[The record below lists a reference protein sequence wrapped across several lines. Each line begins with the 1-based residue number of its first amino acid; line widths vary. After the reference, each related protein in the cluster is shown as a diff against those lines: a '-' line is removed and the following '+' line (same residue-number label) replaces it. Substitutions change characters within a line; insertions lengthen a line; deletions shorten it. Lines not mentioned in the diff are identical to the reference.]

1 MYKPIPTL
9 FDDEELI
16 SYFSYDGKTVSEAS
30 TNDKMTTV
38 INALIPMRVFLELP
52 LLEKSFRKPKDI
64 AISAPIAIRA

>member
-52 LLEKSFRKPKDI
+52 LLEKSFRTPKDI